1 MEIITSR
8 NNRSIIEC
16 TKLKDRKY
24 RDETGLFFFEGK
36 KLYEEAVKCN
46 IKLIKI
52 FYAEECSQ
60 FIESFQTDA
69 EKILVS
75 DSVYEKISDEKS
87 PQGIFCVAKHIDK
100 LHKYDKINGGIEFD
114 FNIKGS
120 GFFIA
125 EGIRDPGNL
134 GTILRTASALGI
146 DILLLSDDCADIYNP
161 KTVRAGM
168 GAIFRQRTL
177 RLRDLASAVSLIR
190 NMGIHVYAA
199 ALDNNSVQISK
210 ISKKDNGV
218 CFAVGNEGHG
228 LSKNLISACEKS
240 IIIPM
245 QNNCESLNV
254 AAATTILMWEQHK
267 INSSK

>member
-16 TKLKDRKY
+16 VKLKDRKF
-24 RDETGLFFFEGK
+24 RDENGFFFFEGK
-36 KLYEEAVKCN
+36 KLFEEAVKCN

-52 FYAEECSQ
+52 FYTEQCSQ
-60 FIESFQTDA
+60 FIENCPTEA

-75 DSVYEKISDEKS
+75 DSVYAKISDEKS
-87 PQGIFCVAKHIDK
+87 PQGIFCIAEHIDK
-100 LHKYDKINGGIEFD
+100 LHKYGKISRAIDFD
-114 FNIKGS
+114 FDIKGS

-146 DILLLSDDCADIYNP
+146 DLLLLSDDCADIYNP

-168 GAIFRQRTL
+168 GAIFRQKTL
-177 RLRDLASAVSLIR
+177 RLQDLTSAIDLIR
-190 NMGIHVYAA
+190 NIGVHVYAT
-199 ALDNNSVQISK
+199 ALDSNSVQISN
-210 ISKKDNGV
+210 ITKKDNGV

-228 LSKNLISACEKS
+228 LSEKLISACEKS

-254 AAATTILMWEQHK
+254 AAATSILMWEQNK